1 LRHCF
6 WLVWVT
12 AGTTQNVPQN
22 LLYGLPALAGC
33 AAAEV
38 LEHLS
43 LNNVESLYAMPVSI
57 CARAG
62 TFRLVLPDVERL
74 IQGCD
79 KFCGRRDPIMS
90 TLRVRARVR
99 WLELLACA
107 LDQLTRAYLSNN
119 ESEAPQNLWKVP
131 FERKHRARSIAR
143 MLSELEMTPS
153 LG

>member
-1 LRHCF
+1 LRF
-6 WLVWVT
+6 EPLSL
-12 AGTTQNVPQN
+12 AGQGYTRNEQKFPQN
-22 LLYGLPALAGC
+22 LLYGLPVLAGC

-43 LNNVESLYAMPVSI
+43 LKNVESLYAMPLSI
-57 CARAG
+57 CALAG

-74 IQGCD
+74 VQGCD
-79 KFCGRRDPIMS
+79 KFRGRRDPIMS
-90 TLRVRARVR
+90 ALRIRARIR

-119 ESEAPQNLWKVP
+119 ESDAPQNLWKVPP

-143 MLSELEMTPS
+143 MLSE
-153 LG
+153 